1 MKSIKM
7 ALLGGAALAVT
18 AAGAQADD
26 LEALKAQIETLNAR
40 VAAMEAA
47 PTVPAGYQLVTI
59 GENKRQQIPGLEMT
73 SRERALY
80 SEKVNTISVLP
91 TADAPAGAT
100 ITWSGF
106 VRAGLVYT
114 TGDAS
119 LDYSFRTSQDAS
131 WEDDGSQDF
140 DGDDLDVYAT
150 GQLTVTATTD
160 TAVGEV
166 GVKIV
171 MEANYDGIES
181 ESSEDIEFDTAW
193 GYWSMTPELTFG
205 GGYTGSLGNIG
216 YGMDGAC
223 TCHYYSTVAFNP
235 GDTSQM
241 RLTYGSG
248 PFSMAIA
255 LEDAS
260 LQGNASN
267 EETLASYSDDQLGVA
282 GEIKYSGDMFSGE
295 ISGVWRGL
303 NDDDEGTNDFF
314 EEVVG
319 DDWWQVGAG
328 VAFGLGDVASIS
340 LAAAMGEG
348 PVVASTANGLPGED
362 ILTFPWQ
369 NDWWGVSGIIT
380 GHLTDEFH
388 AEVGAGY
395 ISRDFTEV
403 QDNWDEYSAE
413 TDRWVVAGGLYY
425 TPVDQLTIGVEA
437 SYSDL
442 SGSFMEDDLE
452 DSDTDRRT
460 DFDVTDTTVA
470 FLSVWRF

>member
-7 ALLGGAALAVT
+7 ALLGGVALAVT

-59 GENKRQQIPGLEMT
+59 GEGQRQQIPGLEMT

-114 TGDAS
+114 TGDTS
-119 LDYSFRTSQDAS
+119 VDFSFRSSQDDS
-131 WEDDGSQDF
+131 WVNDGSEDF

-150 GQLTVTATTD
+150 GQLSVTATTD

-193 GYWSMTPELTFG
+193 GYWAMTPELTFG

-216 YGMDGAC
+216 YGMDGSC
-223 TCHYYSTVAFNP
+223 TCHYYSTVGFNP

-260 LQGNASN
+260 LQDGEIAG
-267 EETLASYSDDQLGVA
+267 YSDDQLGVA

-303 NDDDEGTNDFF
+303 NDDDDSTPDFF
-314 EEVVG
+314 EDIAG

-340 LAAAMGEG
+340 LAAAMGTG
-348 PVVASTANGLPGED
+348 PVAVSNAQGLPGSDVE
-362 ILTFPWQ
+362 IYPWQ
-369 NDWWGVSGIIT
+369 NDWWGVSGIVT
-380 GHLTDEFH
+380 GHLTDGIH
-388 AEVGAGY
+388 AEIGAGY
-395 ISRDFTEV
+395 ISRDYNSYDDG
-403 QDNWDEYSAE
+403 DNTYSAE
-413 TDRWVVAGGLYY
+413 SDRWVVAGGLYY

-437 SYSDL
+437 SYSDFSASL
-442 SGSFMEDDLE
+442 LEDD
-452 DSDTDRRT
+452 DDFTDTDYQV
-460 DFDVTDTTVA
+460 DIEDIDTTVA